1 MLGLMTRKIK
11 TTFFDN
17 LTLFLPINHFTSK
30 INFNSSIQSNATSGV
45 WEITKFVSWKFI
57 VSLKFLFNLFNFS

>member
-1 MLGLMTRKIK
+1 MLGLTTRKLK

-30 INFNSSIQSNATSGV
+30 INFNSSIQSDATSGA
-45 WEITKFVSWKFI
+45 WEFTKFVSWKFI
-57 VSLKFLFNLFNFS
+57 VSLILSF